1 MQQQQQQRKREQEQ
15 SSSTNE
21 SRSSAAARLTTR
33 TEPQREREPEQ
44 LQLVPLWK
52 SLPRKQRH
60 GGETPWMMWPATV
73 SSMETPCLLGIEHRQ
88 PREIE

>member
-1 MQQQQQQRKREQEQ
+1 MNK
-15 SSSTNE
+15 SK
-21 SRSSAAARLTTR
+21 SSAAARPTSR

-44 LQLVPLWK
+44 QQRERELEQLQLLQVLK

-60 GGETPWMMWPATV
+60 GGETPWMKWPATAP
-73 SSMETPCLLGIEHRQ
+73 SMDPPWMLGIKHRQ